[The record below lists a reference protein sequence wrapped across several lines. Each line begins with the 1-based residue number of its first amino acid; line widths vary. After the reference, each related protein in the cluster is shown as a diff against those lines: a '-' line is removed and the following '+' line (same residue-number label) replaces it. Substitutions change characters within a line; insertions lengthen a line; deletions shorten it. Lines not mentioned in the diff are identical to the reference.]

1 LGTALNTGSWPWS
14 NSNDNYQLQWQL
26 TKVAGAHTLTFG
38 QLGMLSNKNQVIFGN
53 TNGLFS
59 FNGNATAAPG
69 SPTNGSAGSDYADF
83 LLGNA
88 YSYEEL
94 ALQDKGHARWWA
106 YSFWFHDNW
115 NVTDRLSIQYGMRWE
130 FIPHVYDQHN
140 RQSNFIPGDFN
151 PADAQSPDP
160 TTGQL
165 NPNGPG
171 FTLPPPQSGLSIVD
185 PTLRMYTNGI
195 RVAGSGIRAGLVK
208 NYYDNLAPRVGF
220 AYKVTDKLV
229 ARAGYGTFFERTQGN
244 DVYNGWP
251 NPPFSFDTTLFTV
264 PLTGLAGSGA
274 TIPITPA
281 NVTALD
287 YNYIIPYTSTA
298 NAMVEYQ
305 ISPKVILQTGYVGTF
320 GRDLRIQR
328 NVNQPFMNNPDRGV
342 LSPNLI
348 RPYPGYGGITYGENS
363 VSSAYHSWQTSLRTT
378 NWRGLTTAV
387 AYTYSHAIAFGQ
399 GGGQTDFQTIA
410 NAYNIGA
417 ERGNSNL
424 NRTHVLSVS
433 YVYNLPFFNNSA
445 SMLEKGLLGGWQI
458 SGIVLGETGLPVT
471 IGNPGD
477 PAGIGSGV
485 RANCLAMS
493 NTGPK
498 TIDEWYNTAAFA
510 AVDPVGVNGST
521 GFGNCGINTVYGP
534 GRINF
539 DTSFGKSFTGIP
551 LPGSKEGG
559 SLDFKAE
566 MFNTFNHTQP
576 RGLNNT
582 VTDNS
587 FGQVTSV
594 HDPRVIQFSMRF
606 RF

>member
-1 LGTALNTGSWPWS
+1 
-14 NSNDNYQLQWQL
+14 
-26 TKVAGAHTLTFG
+26 
-38 QLGMLSNKNQVIFGN
+38 
-53 TNGLFS
+53 
-59 FNGNATAAPG
+59 
-69 SPTNGSAGSDYADF
+69 
-83 LLGNA
+83 
-88 YSYEEL
+88 
-94 ALQDKGHARWWA
+94 
-106 YSFWFHDNW
+106 
-115 NVTDRLSIQYGMRWE
+115 
-130 FIPHVYDQHN
+130 
-140 RQSNFIPGDFN
+140 
-151 PADAQSPDP
+151 
-160 TTGQL
+160 
-165 NPNGPG
+165 
-171 FTLPPPQSGLSIVD
+171 
-185 PTLRMYTNGI
+185 
-195 RVAGSGIRAGLVK
+195 
-208 NYYDNLAPRVGF
+208 
-220 AYKVTDKLV
+220 
-229 ARAGYGTFFERTQGN
+229 
-244 DVYNGWP
+244 
-251 NPPFSFDTTLFTV
+251 
-264 PLTGLAGSGA
+264 
-274 TIPITPA
+274 
-281 NVTALD
+281 VTALD